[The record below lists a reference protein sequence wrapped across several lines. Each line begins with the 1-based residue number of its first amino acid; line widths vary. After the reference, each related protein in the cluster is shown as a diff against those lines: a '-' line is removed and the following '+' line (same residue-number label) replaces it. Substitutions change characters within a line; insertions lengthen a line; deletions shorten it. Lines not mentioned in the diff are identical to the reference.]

1 MAKKTV
7 PLLPATDELLRR
19 FGERLRLARQRRRLT
34 AKQVAERAGMSPT
47 TLRGL
52 ERGGAGVTMGAYLSV
67 MQVLGIE
74 RDLDLLGQEDPAGRQ
89 LQDARLPSRVKAA
102 PPTAVARELHRP
114 AAEAVSL
121 DQLRSMLQGL
131 TDDQLREMLASM
143 PSTAAHE
150 QIDRPGM
157 PARQAP
163 KATKPAND
171 AQDWIEEGG
180 FASADDLARLIKA
193 PPAPRTRK
201 AR

>member
-1 MAKKTV
+1 MAKKTA

-34 AKQVAERAGMSPT
+34 ARQVAERAGMSLM

-74 RDLDLLGQEDPAGRQ
+74 RDLDLLGQEDPVGRQ

-102 PPTAVARELHRP
+102 PPAAITRESHSP
-114 AAEAVSL
+114 AAQALSM
-121 DQLRSMLQGL
+121 DQLRNLLQGL
-131 TDDQLREMLASM
+131 TGDQLREVLASM
-143 PSTAAHE
+143 PSAAAHV
-150 QIDRPGM
+150 QIDPPSA
-157 PARQAP
+157 PARQPP
-163 KATKPAND
+163 KRARPVTD
-171 AQDWIEEGG
+171 AQNWIEEGG

-193 PPAPRTRK
+193 PPAPRARK

>member
-1 MAKKTV
+1 MAKKTA

-19 FGERLRLARQRRRLT
+19 FGERLRLARQRRCLT
-34 AKQVAERAGMSPT
+34 AKQVAERAGMSPM

-52 ERGGAGVTMGAYLSV
+52 ERGGAGVIVGAYLSV

-74 RDLDLLGQEDPAGRQ
+74 KDLGLLGQEDPVGRQ

-102 PPTAVARELHRP
+102 PLASDARESRRP
-114 AAEAVSL
+114 AAGTVPMA
-121 DQLRSMLQGL
+121 QLRSMLQGL
-131 TDDQLREMLASM
+131 TGDQLREVLVSALF
-143 PSTAAHE
+143 AAPHE
-150 QIDRPGM
+150 QIT

-171 AQDWIEEGG
+171 AQNWIEEGG
-180 FASADDLARLIKA
+180 FASADDLVCLINA
-193 PPAPRTRK
+193 PPAPRPRK